1 MTRSST
7 ATRLLALL
15 ETEENAILSGDYAGL
30 ARISEA
36 GLTLAEQLQ
45 TEQPDDA
52 TLRRIARRAERNMRL
67 LRAATAG
74 IEDARKTLRHL
85 EKPPATEVY
94 DKAGA
99 RHPMSARPT
108 GLERKI

>member
-1 MTRSST
+1 MTRSIS
-7 ATRLLALL
+7 ASRLLSLL
-15 ETEENAILSGDYAGL
+15 ETEENAILSGDYSGL
-30 ARISEA
+30 AQISEA
-36 GLTLAEQLQ
+36 GLTFAEQLE

-52 TLRRIARRAERNMRL
+52 TLRQIAQRAERNMRL

-74 IEDARKTLRHL
+74 IEDARAILRNL
-85 EKPPATEVY
+85 EKAPVTEVY

-99 RHPMSARPT
+99 RHAMAAGPT